1 MTVCAIHQPN
11 FFPWLGYF
19 DKIRRADVF
28 VFLDDVAYPKSG
40 SGTGSWVNR
49 VRIAISNV
57 PTWITCPI
65 RREHGTQIIRNVHID
80 DSQPWRKKLLRT
92 LDINYRKARNFA
104 QVMPLLESL
113 VMFETDNLC
122 QFNLHAVTSI
132 CRLLGIES
140 DFRLQSECR
149 TTSAATQLLID
160 LTQIVGAD
168 TYLCGGGADGYQRD
182 EMFPKN
188 GLQIVYQNFVPEPYR
203 DPPRFHPG
211 LSVIDYILHTENPPF
226 DAMPVSTVRGLN

>member
-49 VRIAISNV
+49 VRIAINNA
-57 PTWITCPI
+57 PAWITCPI
-65 RREHGTQIIRNVHID
+65 RREHGVQVIRNVYID

-92 LDINYRKARNFA
+92 LEINYRKARNYTR
-104 QVMPLLESL
+104 VMPLLESL
-113 VMFETDNLC
+113 VLFETDNLC

-132 CRLLGIES
+132 CRLLGIECE
-140 DFRLQSECR
+140 FRLQSECGVA
-149 TTSAATQLLID
+149 SAATQLLID
-160 LTQIVGAD
+160 LTRKAGAD
-168 TYLCGGGADGYQRD
+168 TYLCGGGASGYQRD
-182 EMFPKN
+182 ELFPEN
-188 GLQIVYQNFVPEPYR
+188 GLRVVYQDFAPEPYG
-203 DPPRFHPG
+203 DPARFHPG
-211 LSVIDYILHTENPPF
+211 LSVIDYLLHAEIPAI
-226 DAMPVSTVRGLN
+226 DAIHV